1 MSQILQLFALLIIL
15 GSVAQAGA
23 PPPAVMELSIPNTQ
37 FIMAAIESNPIASGQ
52 TQNLFAKLES
62 APSELVVLTLS
73 ITYPN
78 GVKRT
83 VVGSAMNG
91 EATLTWPVPPEAGR
105 GTATYR
111 LTSSG
116 CGCGSGQDGRPKT
129 VIQKIAEGSFTIE

>member
-1 MSQILQLFALLIIL
+1 MSQILQLFVLLIVM
-15 GSVAQAGA
+15 GSVAQGSA
-23 PPPAVMELSIPNTQ
+23 PPPVTHFLTPATQ
-37 FIMAAIESNPIASGQ
+37 FIVAAVESNPLASGQ

-62 APSELVVLTLS
+62 SPGELVILTLS

-78 GVKRT
+78 GAKRT
-83 VVGSAMNG
+83 VVGSTLTG
-91 EATLTWPVPPEAGR
+91 EATLAWPVPSEVGR